1 MSVDLETPRHRR
13 SPREDAYAIPP
24 LRQPRW
30 RPQPSTDRPP
40 DPLALTEGVEVTICL
55 ADRPKTQGDLTA
67 VSEHLWQICAQ
78 TRFELAAVHPL
89 PGGARLHFLIRD
101 GGASDDGRGAL
112 ELLQHIGA
120 HYRWVG
126 VNRQPGPAQPSHSRH

>member
-13 SPREDAYAIPP
+13 SPRDDAYAVSPP
-24 LRQPRW
+24 LLRM
-30 RPQPSTDRPP
+30 PQRLADTPP

-55 ADRPKTQGDLTA
+55 TDQPQARADLSIVAD
-67 VSEHLWQICAQ
+67 HLWRICAK

-101 GGASDDGRGAL
+101 GGPSDDGHGAL

-126 VNRQPGPAQPSHSRH
+126 VNRQPGQPRPSGCRH